1 MSISYVPSI
10 KDLEDLAKKGFE
22 IRMYKAFM
30 NVVMY
35 EANYISNDRCA
46 VRFAERSL
54 ENLIASCDLYLES
67 L

>member
-1 MSISYVPSI
+1 
-10 KDLEDLAKKGFE
+10 
-22 IRMYKAFM
+22 MYKVFM

-54 ENLIASCDLYLES
+54 ENLIAACDLYLES